1 MFFICKICYYKYGDK
16 MGHYFI
22 NDNKLS
28 ENLTKIDVK
37 IRNTSFSFYTDNGV
51 FNKKGLDYGTRVLLE
66 NIDLSDKKTFLDVGC
81 GCGPIGIYI
90 AKQSLNYTVDM
101 IDINEKVVSL
111 TNKSIKLNNLDN
123 AKVFVSNIYE
133 NINSKYDMIITNPP
147 IHAGKKVVYEIIRK
161 ADNYLNKNGELWIV
175 IRKDQGAKSL
185 IKDMSDIYDFEIIK
199 RDNGFYIL
207 FAKVKAKI

>member
-1 MFFICKICYYKYGDK
+1 

-28 ENLTKIDVK
+28 ENLSKIDVK
-37 IRNTSFSFYTDNGV
+37 VKDTSFSFYTDDGV

-66 NIDLSDKKTFLDVGC
+66 NIDLENKNSFLDVGC

-90 AKQSLNYTVDM
+90 AKQSDSYTVDM
-101 IDINEKVVSL
+101 IDVNEKAVTL
-111 TNKSIKLNNLDN
+111 TDKSIKLNSLSN
-123 AKVFVSNIYE
+123 AKSFVSNVYE
-133 NINSKYDMIITNPP
+133 NVHTKYDMILTNPP
-147 IHAGKKVVYEIIRK
+147 IHAGKKVVYEIIR
-161 ADNYLNKNGELWIV
+161 DGYNYLNEKGELWIV

-185 IKDMSDIYDFEIIK
+185 IKDMSDIYNFEIIK

-207 FAKVKAKI
+207 KAIKK

>member
-1 MFFICKICYYKYGDK
+1 

-28 ENLTKIDVK
+28 ENLSKKDVK
-37 IRNTSFSFYTDNGV
+37 VKDTSFSFYTDDGV

-66 NIDLSDKKTFLDVGC
+66 NINLENKNSFLDVGC

-90 AKQSLNYTVDM
+90 AKQSNSYTVDM
-101 IDINEKVVSL
+101 IDVNEKAVIL
-111 TNKSIKLNNLDN
+111 TNKSIKLNNLNNIN
-123 AKVFVSNIYE
+123 AYVSNVYE
-133 NINSKYDMIITNPP
+133 NVTKQYDMILTNPP
-147 IHAGKKVVYEIIRK
+147 IHAGKKVVYEIIRG
-161 ADNYLNKNGELWIV
+161 AYNLLNNNGELWIV

-185 IKDMSDIYDFEIIK
+185 IKDMSDIYDFEIMK

-207 FAKVKAKI
+207 CAHPIL

>member
-1 MFFICKICYYKYGDK
+1 

-28 ENLTKIDVK
+28 ENLSKIDVK
-37 IRNTSFSFYTDNGV
+37 VKDTSFSFYTDDGV

-66 NIDLSDKKTFLDVGC
+66 NINLENKNSFLDVGC

-90 AKQSLNYTVDM
+90 AKQSNSYTVDM
-101 IDINEKVVSL
+101 IDVNEKAVTL
-111 TNKSIKLNNLDN
+111 TNKSIKLNNLNNIN
-123 AKVFVSNIYE
+123 AYVSNVYE
-133 NINSKYDMIITNPP
+133 NVTKQYDMILTNPP
-147 IHAGKKVVYEIIRK
+147 IHAGKKVVYEIVRG
-161 ADNYLNKNGELWIV
+161 AYNLLNNNGELWIV

-185 IKDMSDIYDFEIIK
+185 IKDMSDIYDFEIMK

-207 FAKVKAKI
+207 CAHPIL

>member
-1 MFFICKICYYKYGDK
+1 ME
-16 MGHYFI
+16 HYFI

-37 IRNTSFSFYTDNGV
+37 VRNTSFSFYTDNGV

-66 NIDLSDKKTFLDVGC
+66 NINLSDKKTFLDVGC

-90 AKQSLNYTVDM
+90 AKQSLSYTVDM
-101 IDINEKVVSL
+101 IDVNEKAVNL
-111 TNKSIKLNNLDN
+111 TNKSIKLNNLKN
-123 AKVFVSNIYE
+123 TKAFASNIYE
-133 NINSKYDMIITNPP
+133 NVNSKYDMIITNPP

-161 ADNYLNKNGELWIV
+161 AANYLNNNGELWIV

-185 IKDMSDIYDFEIIK
+185 IKDMSEIYDFEIIK

-207 FAKVKAKI
+207 FAKVKTKIKIEFDKYYFL

>member
-1 MFFICKICYYKYGDK
+1 

-28 ENLTKIDVK
+28 SDLLKIDVK
-37 IRNTSFSFYTDNGV
+37 IKDTSFSFYTDDGV

-66 NIDLSDKKTFLDVGC
+66 NINLKNKNSFLDVGC

-90 AKQSLNYTVDM
+90 AKQSNSYTVDM
-101 IDINEKVVSL
+101 IDVNEKAVTL
-111 TNKSIKLNNLDN
+111 TNKSIKLNNLNNIN
-123 AKVFVSNIYE
+123 AYVSNVYE
-133 NINSKYDMIITNPP
+133 NVTKQYDMILTNPP
-147 IHAGKKVVYEIIRK
+147 IHAGKKVVYEIIRG
-161 ADNYLNKNGELWIV
+161 AYNLLNNNGELWIV

-207 FAKVKAKI
+207 CAHPILKN

>member
-1 MFFICKICYYKYGDK
+1 

-28 ENLTKIDVK
+28 ENLSKIDVK
-37 IRNTSFSFYTDNGV
+37 VKDTSFSFYTDDGV

-66 NIDLSDKKTFLDVGC
+66 NINLENKNSFLDVGC

-90 AKQSLNYTVDM
+90 AKQSNSYTVDM
-101 IDINEKVVSL
+101 IDVNEKAVIL
-111 TNKSIKLNNLDN
+111 TNKSIKLNSLNNIN
-123 AKVFVSNIYE
+123 AYVSNVYE
-133 NINSKYDMIITNPP
+133 NVIKKYDMILTNPP
-147 IHAGKKVVYEIIRK
+147 IHAGKKVVYEIIRG
-161 ADNYLNKNGELWIV
+161 AYNLLNNNGELWIV

-207 FAKVKAKI
+207 KAIKK